1 MNRTISFRHEPRRD
15 EPRRV
20 VPCGS
25 VRGLDPLPGVRT
37 ARTGRRV
44 PRPRCRL
51 GCRASTTPLGISRRP
66 ILAMARACLRGERTS
81 RLGAGG
87 RRFGRLPPFRPWAPG
102 SGATP
107 EDAYASAGVDPT
119 LVRLVVL
126 SHLHADHAGGVWA
139 DGAPR
144 FPNARH
150 VLHEADLDF
159 FRSSPDPDEYAA
171 IDELRSID
179 ALGMLDAGPDDRE
192 VMPGMRVVHSP
203 GHTPGHRSVIVGS
216 GAESLLLTG
225 DLLHLP
231 VQAAHPTWLSSHD
244 VDPEA
249 AAASRSAILR
259 LAEGS
264 GWRIGVQHFAR
275 PFGRVDARGW
285 TST

>member
-1 MNRTISFRHEPRRD
+1 MSMSHGAMSHVESFHVGPFEVSTLCQGFAPLELADECPGRDVDWGAERRRHPWAFHDDRSW
-15 EPRRV
+15 PWHV
-20 VPCGS
+20 HAFAVSGPH
-25 VRGLDPLPGVRT
+25 GLVLVDAG
-37 ARTGRRV
+37 
-44 PRPRCRL
+44 
-51 GCRASTTPLGISRRP
+51 
-66 ILAMARACLRGERTS
+66 
-81 RLGAGG
+81 LGAYA
-87 RRFGRLPPFRPWAPG
+87 PFRPWAPG

-107 EDAYASAGVDPT
+107 EDAYASAGIDPT

-264 GWRIGVQHFAR
+264 GWRIGVQHFSR